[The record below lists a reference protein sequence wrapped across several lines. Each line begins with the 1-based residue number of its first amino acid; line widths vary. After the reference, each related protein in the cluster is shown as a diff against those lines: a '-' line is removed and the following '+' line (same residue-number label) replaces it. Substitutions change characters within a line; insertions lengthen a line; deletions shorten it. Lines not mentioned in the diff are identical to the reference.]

1 MAPERPSDSPRIVLA
16 GGGTGGHVFP
26 GLALAEE
33 LKLQNPGVEVMF
45 VGAPGGIEERL
56 VPEAGWRLELVESV
70 KVRGKLGYLRLPF
83 ALLKAMRA
91 ASRLFKAFKP
101 HAVVALG
108 GYAAL
113 APALAARWRSI
124 PVAVLEQN
132 AIPGRVSRFLSRFA
146 VEVHATYQ
154 ESVAH
159 FPRPGK
165 VAVSG
170 NPVRR
175 SIMEAA
181 ARRAERGTAEKVS
194 LLVAGGSQGARRLNG
209 LFMEAVAKLAPQAG
223 GLKVVHLT
231 GVAHHEAAVRAAGD
245 LPLEVELVAFEKDM
259 AARYAA
265 ADVILSRAGATGLAE
280 IAVCGLAAVLVPF
293 PFAKDNHQEANAR
306 AFERAGAARVLLE
319 GELSGERLA
328 EELRGLIED
337 AEARAEMAARMSAL
351 GRPAAGALIAAR
363 ILALAGGRAE
373 A

>member
-1 MAPERPSDSPRIVLA
+1 VAPERPTDSPRVVLA

-33 LKLQNPGVEVMF
+33 LRRKESGVEVLF
-45 VGAPGGIEERL
+45 VGAPGGIEEKL

-70 KVRGKLGYLRLPF
+70 KVRGKLDYLRLPF
-83 ALLKAMRA
+83 ALLKAVRA
-91 ASRLFKAFKP
+91 ASKLLRAFRP

-113 APALAARWRSI
+113 APALAARRRGL

-146 VEVHATYQ
+146 AEVHAAYE
-154 ESVAH
+154 ESAPR

-175 SIMEAA
+175 SIIEAA
-181 ARRAERGTAEKVS
+181 GRRAARGGGGRLS
-194 LLVAGGSQGARRLNG
+194 LLVAGGSQGARRLNE
-209 LFMEAVAKLAPQAG
+209 LFIEAVAKLAPQAG
-223 GLKVVHLT
+223 GLRVVHLT
-231 GVAHHEAAVRAAGD
+231 GSAHHGAAVKAAGG

-259 AARYAA
+259 AARYAD
-265 ADVILSRAGATGLAE
+265 ADLILSRAGATGLAE
-280 IAVCGLAAVLVPF
+280 IAVCGLPAILVPF

-319 GELSGERLA
+319 GSLSGERLA
-328 EELRGLIED
+328 AELRGLMEND
-337 AEARAEMAARMSAL
+337 EQRAEMAARMKAR
-351 GRPAAGALIAAR
+351 GRPAAGAEIAGR
-363 ILALAGGRAE
+363 VLALAGGRA
-373 A
+373 